1 MTVGRVRVL
10 GEYRSD
16 KLLEDYVVSHENR
29 IRMRTHNTTDYSRGG
44 VATQKQRPIQ
54 SDNAT
59 VA

>member
-16 KLLEDYVVSHENR
+16 KLLEYSVVFHEEG
-29 IRMRTHNTTDYSRGG
+29 IRMRTHNTTDNSRGG
-44 VATQKQRPIQ
+44 VVTQIQGRIQ
-54 SDNAT
+54 SDNAI